1 MEGESVGLRSRL
13 QKGEIL
19 ITVGSLYS
27 GAGGLDLGFERAGYR
42 VRWANELDP
51 HACKTYRTNFPRV
64 ELFEKSVEKLM
75 KREVP
80 KVDVL
85 VGGWPCKKYST
96 IADIHGTRTGDNLYL
111 HFFRMAILMD
121 VEVFVWENVPGIL
134 NRDFSV
140 VLETFKEIPDRFH
153 TIFKALC
160 PTEVGCPQRRPR
172 VFFIGVKKP
181 FMFKRPRGRKLLR
194 NVGEL
199 LDRDP
204 KVDIPPYFYKRL
216 RGVWRDKPI
225 ITSRKGVAPTCVA
238 HYSKD
243 RSTRAVE
250 DPNFPH
256 GCRPYTVREY
266 ARLQGFP
273 KSFRFPVSDFY
284 AYEQIGNAVNVDVSR
299 AIARE
304 VLRYFDSMVQFED
317 EAI

>member
-1 MEGESVGLRSRL
+1 VKPTL
-13 QKGEIL
+13 
-19 ITVGSLYS
+19 GSLYS
-27 GAGGLDLGFERAGYR
+27 GCGGLDLGFDEAGYE

-51 HACKTYRTNFPRV
+51 HACRTYQKNFPDV
-64 ELFEKSVEKLM
+64 ELFDKSVEKLL

-80 KVDVL
+80 KVNVL
-85 VGGWPCKKYST
+85 VGGWPCKKYSA

-134 NRDFSV
+134 APNFRV

-181 FMFKRPRGRKLLR
+181 FMFRRPRGRKIVR
-194 NVGEL
+194 RVGDILEKKP
-199 LDRDP
+199 RI
-204 KVDIPPYFYKRL
+204 DIPDYFYKRL
-216 RGVWRDKPI
+216 RGAWRDKPI
-225 ITSRKGVAPTCVA
+225 VTKRNGVAPTCVA

-243 RSTRAVE
+243 RSTRIVE
-250 DPNFPH
+250 DPAFPK
-256 GCRPYTVREY
+256 GVRPYTVREY

-273 KSFRFPVSDFY
+273 NSFRFPVSDFY
-284 AYEQIGNAVNVDVSR
+284 AYEQIGNAVNVNVSR
-299 AIARE
+299 AIGRE
-304 VLRYFDSMVQFED
+304 VMRYFNAMAETESEV
-317 EAI
+317 I